1 MFLSTRI
8 KSPIIKVGI
17 IEPEGI
23 LYGSIKNERRIST
36 TNSTGKIEEENSRT
50 FFRVDMFVWTRLST
64 PVVSVANTKRKV
76 KSMAYSEVDKNL

>member
-8 KSPIIKVGI
+8 KSPIINVGI

-50 FFRVDMFVWTRLST
+50 FFRVDMFV
-64 PVVSVANTKRKV
+64 
-76 KSMAYSEVDKNL
+76 